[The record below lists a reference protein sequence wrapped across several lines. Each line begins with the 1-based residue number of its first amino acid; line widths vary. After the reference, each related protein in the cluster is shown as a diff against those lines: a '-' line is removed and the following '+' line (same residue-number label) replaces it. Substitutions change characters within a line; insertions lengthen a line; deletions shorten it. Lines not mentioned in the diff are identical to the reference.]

1 MKEEHMVSQDLEQA
15 ASGPSA
21 HALPARISAAR
32 ADQILC
38 QVVAGEGDKACHIEW
53 KHPDRMIPN
62 EAKSFWFLRSYV
74 VKAIQEAVVWA
85 NTQIILPRT
94 AMHDHYDLLLSLTR
108 GAATPQE
115 QLEAAVLLRKLIEE
129 RRGL

>member
-1 MKEEHMVSQDLEQA
+1 MTRQELAPLAQ
-15 ASGPSA
+15 
-21 HALPARISAAR
+21 ISAAR

-38 QVVAGEGDKACHIEW
+38 QVVSGEGDKACHIEW
-53 KHPDRMIPN
+53 KHPDHITPN

-85 NTQIILPRT
+85 NTQVVIPGT
-94 AMHDHYDLLLSLTR
+94 AMHDHYGLLLSLTR
-108 GAATPQE
+108 GTATPQE

-129 RRGL
+129 RRGA